1 MNEQNLSSDN
11 LATSKRKLAEAA
23 DTPSTAVETEDALEL
38 HAMSPKERRRYKRQQ
53 EKEKLAE
60 LSFWR
65 KVQYILMYYTWK
77 FLAVVGAIAL
87 ILLVAQRVYIATRP
101 VALHIVLANDTGS
114 EDITETITSMYKS
127 YYEVRDD
134 ARFYVDTNCF
144 IDPGETLTS
153 LNTSYYTKMMSALTH
168 NSTHIVI
175 CDSPVIDYYAVDG
188 YFLELKHGLPE
199 DIWEQV
205 SDRLYECDGPVED
218 SDYYAIDI
226 SGMEFTKE
234 AGIQLEQP
242 YLCIPTCL
250 DDEKREI
257 AFNFIR
263 MILDMEEKA
272 PAE

>member
-11 LATSKRKLAEAA
+11 
-23 DTPSTAVETEDALEL
+23 PSTAIKTEDALEL
-38 HAMSPKERRRYKRQQ
+38 HDMSPKERRRYKWKQ

-77 FLAVVGAIAL
+77 FIAIAASVVAL
-87 ILLVAQRVYIATRP
+87 IFIVQRVYIATRP
-101 VALHIVLANDTGS
+101 VALDLVLVNDSENTDFSDIV
-114 EDITETITSMYKS
+114 ESMYKG
-127 YYEVRDD
+127 YYEVPDD
-134 ARFYVDTNCF
+134 ARFY
-144 IDPGETLTS
+144 IDSSCILDPSEGITTQNS
-153 LNTSYYTKMMSALTH
+153 SYYTELMSAFSH
-168 NSTHIVI
+168 GSTHIVI
-175 CDSPVIDYYAVDG
+175 CDSPIIDYYAVDG
-188 YFLELKHGLPE
+188 YVLELKHGLPE

-234 AGIQLEQP
+234 AGIRLEQP

-263 MILDMEEKA
+263 MVLDMEEKA